1 MAARLANV
9 SWALGVH
16 GGGEGGA
23 AALGAPAGAGAGT
36 VLPAPRESA
45 GPAGSALSPPAP
57 ARRLRPEPRVPG
69 APRLAKPAPG
79 RALARRTAPRPQ
91 PRPRASRRREDTASR
106 SRRECTRA
114 RPRPGA
120 GQPWPRAARASASW
134 ASWRSWAPAAGRR
147 PRGCGSSTWRPRAWT
162 GATGPRPPGPGEARA
177 GCGEGRRSRAGTCL
191 PQLHRLKKKKKQQP
205 KTKQKSPT
213 TYCSFLTKIAI
224 LLLTVEWPGGSARS
238 SARGW
243 KGWLM
248 GVCCWGRGLHLRVGS
263 EAPGTTASRAHPLQS
278 PFPGL
283 YGPPGRSS
291 HRVPRSLRQL
301 ETRAPSAVEVGCSVA
316 LAEQPWFPI
325 LGLSSAYRATDM
337 PSFWFFT
344 FSSTSWD
351 SSLLS
356 RS

>member
-191 PQLHRLKKKKKQQP
+191 PQLHRLKKKKKATTQN
-205 KTKQKSPT
+205 KTEIPNN
-213 TYCSFLTKIAI
+213 
-224 LLLTVEWPGGSARS
+224 LLLIFNQNRYFASDRRVARRLRAVVCARLEGLVDGGLLLGSWAS
-238 SARGW
+238 SARW
-243 KGWLM
+243 F
-248 GVCCWGRGLHLRVGS
+248 GS
-263 EAPGTTASRAHPLQS
+263 SRHDRLASPPPAEPLPGTLRTPGPQQS
-278 PFPGL
+278 PG
-283 YGPPGRSS
+283 
-291 HRVPRSLRQL
+291 PRSLRQL